1 MAFPIDYIHKLPRY
15 YSTALSKEDRH
26 ALSHGEKNHN
36 LQQWTGWDLVRYHE
50 SRRSLIPQ
58 VMPKVEK
65 MKALADI
72 DHGKQYSQRA
82 MAKAKAKAKVKDRVL
97 DKVRGMFRVPH
108 IKMTTTTDTGKEYQ
122 ESTYTQSTHGHRS
135 TSSSPAG
142 LLASPSRSPCS
153 TSLALDSSNPRPSSS
168 SSSSS
173 SSNSDYFSHRPTH
186 GASSSSYHYH
196 RRICPLALSPGPP
209 SDSSSTRVRSPLAHQ
224 VSFQPNP
231 NITFDTFLAPH
242 KSGKG
247 EVLHEVAGAKKGGAA
262 SAATA
267 KRLGKMPSMPLLR
280 KVDGD

>member
-82 MAKAKAKAKVKDRVL
+82 MAKAKAKAK
-97 DKVRGMFRVPH
+97 
-108 IKMTTTTDTGKEYQ
+108 EYQ

-153 TSLALDSSNPRPSSS
+153 TSLALDSSNPRPS